1 MSEFWQVILSSVV
14 VSGTISATITGC
26 INWYSKKSQKRFEKR
41 WTVTEELYEKMVD
54 MDIKMLSYL
63 SPLQDSEDA
72 KRKNEVAAAEAYK
85 ELAQFFFKKKIFIPA
100 KTADKIDEYLT
111 LVRKN
116 HSDYQYAVDPYVRN
130 MRMAAQAWDKY
141 RTGIIS
147 EAENELESMF
157 RKSLGMHFWERRSK
171 KKSDNKK
178 QQQS

>member
-1 MSEFWQVILSSVV
+1 MPEFWQIILSSVV
-14 VSGTISATITGC
+14 VSGAISAIVTGC

-54 MDIKMLSYL
+54 MDIKMLNYL
-63 SPLQDSEDA
+63 SPLQDSKEA
-72 KRKNEVAAAEAYK
+72 KHDNEVAAAEAYK

-116 HSDYQYAVDPYVRN
+116 HSDYQYAVDPYVRD
-130 MRMAAQAWDKY
+130 MKMAAQAWDKY
-141 RTGIIS
+141 RTGIIP
-147 EAENELESMF
+147 EAETELEKMF

-171 KKSDNKK
+171 KNKK
-178 QQQS
+178 KSK